1 MESDLTGGFTAAPDL
16 IAAMMQPSFYPH
28 PPAEVTHK
36 ETHISHLFFAG
47 DLVFKIKKAVRFAFL
62 DYSTLARR
70 RFFLNEELRLNR
82 RLAPSVYIGV
92 MPISY
97 DDATWRLGGWGE
109 PAEYVLVMRRLPE
122 KRMLP
127 FLLQTNQVTV
137 EMMRELAAVLARFH
151 NEAPRSQTTEA
162 ASYRARVEK
171 QWREN
176 LSELAPFIDSW
187 IARDELDAVS
197 DLGAEFFHRH
207 GALLARRAEAG
218 WVRDVHG
225 DLHCE
230 HVCFAPE
237 GVQIFDCIEFDPQ
250 LRSCDLAAEMA
261 FLLMDLEVLGG
272 VALTEPLLGRYREL
286 IDDPGQAMLLP
297 FFKCYRA
304 LVRAKVHGLRGF
316 EGSATAGR
324 YWRQAVRLVWQN
336 RAPFLVVACGLTGSG
351 KSTLARELG
360 ERLGVPVLNSD
371 SVRKNLAGVR
381 GARRVAFAE
390 DIYSPAMT
398 ARTYSQLARAAEKY
412 LVCGSSVI
420 VDATFTQRE
429 QREKIIGLAAK
440 LKLPLFFLHC
450 SADPAVTKVRLLA
463 RSAAGTDI
471 SDGRWDIYQEQ
482 LVAQEFLDE
491 VPPAN
496 ILELDTDAPVG
507 KLAGQCGEFLRRQL
521 ALVR

>member
-1 MESDLTGGFTAAPDL
+1 MAAQREL
-16 IAAMMQPSFYPH
+16 VAAMMQPNFYPK
-28 PPAEVTHK
+28 PPPQVTHQ

-47 DLVFKIKKAVRFAFL
+47 DLVFKVKKAVRFAFL
-62 DYSTLARR
+62 DYGTLTRR
-70 RFFLNEELRLNR
+70 RYFLNEELRLNR

-151 NEAPRSQTTEA
+151 NEAPRNQITEPA
-162 ASYRARVEK
+162 HYRARVEK

-176 LSELAPFIDSW
+176 LTDLAPFVDSW

-197 DLGAEFFHRH
+197 GFGDQFLQRH
-207 GALLARRAEAG
+207 GELLGRRAEGG

-237 GVQIFDCIEFDPQ
+237 GVQIFDCIEFDFQ

-261 FLLMDLEVLGG
+261 FLLMDLEVRGG

-304 LVRAKVHGLRGF
+304 LVRAKVHGLRGP
-316 EGSATAGR
+316 EGSASAGR
-324 YWRQAVRLVWQN
+324 YWRHAARLVWQSQ
-336 RAPFLVVACGLTGSG
+336 APFLVVTCGLTGSG

-390 DIYSPAMT
+390 DIYSPVMT
-398 ARTYSQLARAAEKY
+398 ARTYDQLAREAEKY
-412 LVCGSSVI
+412 LARGSSVI

-429 QREKIIGLAAK
+429 QREKIMSLAAK
-440 LKLPLFFLHC
+440 LKLPAFFLHC
-450 SADPAVTKVRLLA
+450 SVAPAITKERLVA
-463 RSAAGTDI
+463 RAAAGIDI
-471 SDGRWDIYQEQ
+471 SDGRWDIYQKQ
-482 LVAQEFLDE
+482 RASQEFLDE

-496 ILELDTDAPVG
+496 VLELDTDAPVG
-507 KLAGQCGEFLRRQL
+507 KLVAQCGEFLRRQL
-521 ALVR
+521 SLVR